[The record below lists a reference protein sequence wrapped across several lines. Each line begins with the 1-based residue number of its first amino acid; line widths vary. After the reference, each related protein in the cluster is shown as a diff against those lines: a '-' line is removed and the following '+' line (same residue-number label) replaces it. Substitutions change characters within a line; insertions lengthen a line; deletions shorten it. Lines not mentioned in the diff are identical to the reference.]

1 LNSPPRN
8 SAGVQMSGVPN
19 PSRGRI

>member
-8 SAGVQMSGVPN
+8 SAGVQMSSLPN
-19 PSRGRI
+19 PSRRRI